1 MGRVQAYSDEVMK
14 GVCATP
20 EKQRTMKK
28 LGKALVLTLFLVAIA
43 LAYVAIELGY

>member
-1 MGRVQAYSDEVMK
+1 MSKRIPMSHEGRLRYAR
-14 GVCATP
+14 
-20 EKQRTMKK
+20 KQRTMKK